1 MSAKLMGT
9 LIQEVN
15 LPCKEKWTLTILANY
30 YNEKIGEVYPSIETI
45 SKNADL
51 SLSSR
56 IRTLTSSKKQGL
68 ALVKER
74 DDIIGVFSDGDLRR
88 CLQKNSDIK
97 KVLVGEVMTKKFK
110 AISPDKLVV
119 QAANMMS
126 ENKIFNLLVKDSEKV
141 KGIISMHDILEA
153 NVL

>member
-1 MSAKLMGT
+1 MTPIKNTAIVKKTST
-9 LIQEVN
+9 L
-15 LPCKEKWTLTILANY
+15 
-30 YNEKIGEVYPSIETI
+30 S
-45 SKNADL
+45 DL
-51 SLSSR
+51 
-56 IRTLTSSKKQGL
+56 IVQVSSKKQGL

-74 DDIIGVFSDGDLRR
+74 NDIIGVFSDGDLRR

>member
-1 MSAKLMGT
+1 
-9 LIQEVN
+9 
-15 LPCKEKWTLTILANY
+15 
-30 YNEKIGEVYPSIETI
+30 
-45 SKNADL
+45 
-51 SLSSR
+51 
-56 IRTLTSSKKQGL
+56 
-68 ALVKER
+68 
-74 DDIIGVFSDGDLRR
+74 
-88 CLQKNSDIK
+88 
-97 KVLVGEVMTKKFK
+97 MTKKFK